1 MAVFGANGVAARLA
15 VGAVSPMV
23 LVSLRWGFVAVAL
36 AAVLKAADWRELQV
50 LLRSHPVRLAWMG
63 LLGFSGFNAL
73 FYVAAY
79 ATTAVNL
86 TLMQSAIPALV
97 LAGAALAF
105 RLRVT
110 ALQVIGMALT
120 MLGVLVVAAKGDLH
134 SLLHLALN
142 GGDALILLA
151 DVFYAAYALGLRVRP
166 PGAPLVFFAGLSLSA
181 LAWSLPLS
189 IGEVALGR
197 SYWPSLQGWL
207 ATLFIAIGPSFTG
220 QLCFMRGVELIGP
233 ARAGLFTNLV
243 PIFGA
248 LSAVA
253 VLGERFTPAHA
264 LAVMLGLGGITLA
277 EWRGLPRRRL
287 GSAAASAVDVEA
299 AGDARLP

>member
-15 VGAVSPMV
+15 VGTISPMV
-23 LVSLRWGFVAVAL
+23 LVSLRWAFVAAAL
-36 AAVLKAADWRELQV
+36 AAVFRPSDWRELGA
-50 LLRSHPVRLAWMG
+50 LLRQRPRRLAWMG

-97 LAGAALAF
+97 LAGSALVFSTA
-105 RLRVT
+105 VT
-110 ALQVIGMALT
+110 LLQVVGMALT
-120 MLGVLVVAAKGDLH
+120 MLGVLLVAAKGDLH
-134 SLLHLALN
+134 SLAHLALN
-142 GGDALILLA
+142 GGDVLILLA

-166 PGAPLVFFAGLSLSA
+166 PGTPLVFFAGLSMAA
-181 LAWSLPLS
+181 LLWSLPLS
-189 IGEVALGR
+189 VAEVALGR

-207 ATLFIAIGPSFTG
+207 ATLFIALCPSFTG

-233 ARAGLFTNLV
+233 ARAGLFANLV

-264 LAVMLGLGGITLA
+264 LALLLGLGGIALA
-277 EWRGLPRRRL
+277 EWHGLPRRGR
-287 GSAAASAVDVEA
+287 ASAVHVEA
-299 AGDARLP
+299 AGEARLP